1 MLTDVVSYL
10 ACPHCGLD
18 LTPAAASLQCGAG
31 HVFDIARQGY
41 VNLLPGDA
49 QTGTADTSEMVRARA
64 ALLAAG
70 HFRPIADALA
80 EHAATLAPRPRPR
93 LVVDVGAGTGYYVA
107 AILERLPQTAGL
119 ALDLS
124 KHAARSAARAHR
136 RIGAVVC
143 DVWRGLPVRSGVA
156 DLALSV
162 FAPRNAAEL
171 WRVLRDDGA
180 LIVVTPT
187 QQHLREL
194 IEPLGLLTVDA
205 DKARRLDDQLGG
217 HFVREQEGAVQATL
231 RLATA
236 DAQRLALMG
245 PSAWH
250 TDAAAVDGR
259 LAALAEPVAATLSVT
274 VGVWRRRRTPIDLAT
289 SAR

>member
-1 MLTDVVSYL
+1 MLTDVVPYL
-10 ACPHCGLD
+10 ACPHCGLA
-18 LTPAAASLQCGAG
+18 LVQAAASLECGAG
-31 HVFDIARQGY
+31 HVFDVARQGY
-41 VNLLPGDA
+41 VSLLPGDA

-70 HFRPIADALA
+70 HFQSIADALA
-80 EHAATLAPRPRPR
+80 EQAATLAPRQRPG
-93 LVVDVGAGTGYYVA
+93 LVVDIGAGTGYYLA
-107 AILERLPQTAGL
+107 ALLERLPQTAGL

-124 KHAARSAARAHR
+124 KHAARTAAKAHP
-136 RIGAVVC
+136 RIGAAVC
-143 DVWRGLPVRSGVA
+143 DAWRGLPVRTGVA

-171 WRVLRDDGA
+171 WRVLRDDAA
-180 LIVVTPT
+180 LVVVTPT

-205 DKARRLDDQLGG
+205 DKAQRLDDQLSG
-217 HFVREQEGAVQATL
+217 HFVQEQERAVQATL
-231 RLATA
+231 SLATA

-250 TDAAAVDGR
+250 TDVAALDAR
-259 LAALAEPVAATLSVT
+259 LATLTEPVAATLSVT
-274 VGVWRRRRTPIDLAT
+274 VGVWRRRSTPIDLAT
-289 SAR
+289 SAP

>member
-1 MLTDVVSYL
+1 MLPDVVPYL

-18 LTPAAASLQCGAG
+18 LTQAAASLQCGAG

-64 ALLAAG
+64 ELLAAG
-70 HFRPIADALA
+70 HFQPIVDALA
-80 EHAATLAPRPRPR
+80 ERGATLVARQRPG
-93 LVVDVGAGTGYYVA
+93 LVVDVGAGTGYYLA
-107 AILERLPQTAGL
+107 ALLERLPQVVGL

-124 KHAARSAARAHR
+124 KHAARSAARAHP

-143 DVWRGLPVRSGVA
+143 DVWRGLPVRTGVA
-156 DLALSV
+156 ELALSV

-171 WRVLRDDGA
+171 WRALRDDAA
-180 LIVVTPT
+180 LVVVTPT
-187 QQHLREL
+187 RQHLHEL

-205 DKARRLDDQLGG
+205 DKVRRLENQLGG
-217 HFVREQEGAVQATL
+217 HFVREQEASVEATL
-231 RLATA
+231 NLATA
-236 DAQRLALMG
+236 DAQRVALMG

-250 TDAAAVDGR
+250 TDVAALAVR
-259 LAALAEPVAATLSVT
+259 LAALAEPITATMSVT
-274 VGVWRRRRTPIDLAT
+274 VGVWRRRNTPTDLAG
-289 SAR
+289 SAG